1 MKKVDMFE
9 DIDNDRKLLEEIDK
23 IDIDGINTTLSESLP
38 KVVYNEN
45 IKTEVDDYIDGTKN
59 AYEMQQA
66 ELRKEKEK
74 NIETEI
80 IEKTDVSNGLSL

>member
-9 DIDNDRKLLEEIDK
+9 DIDNDGKLLEEIDK
-23 IDIDGINTTLSESLP
+23 IDINGINTTLSENLP